1 MLHYFSIL
9 INTRCVNIC
18 NNAVQTLRKCRV
30 LSTFRINPEGLTSV
44 FARGNAT
51 ASSSHEKEAAS
62 HASSPPLYT
71 TEQDRTVPKKVAC
84 LLSLVPPLPPF
95 TLSLY
100 RKYEFSFHPR
110 TKSRIVTP
118 VVSQLGQ
125 SYLIKSSRGRPFLPY
140 LSFYP
145 SSLPLQVLIKLFL
158 LLRLEV
164 FIISR
169 RSALS
174 QNRRIVIRA

>member
-1 MLHYFSIL
+1 MRLL
-9 INTRCVNIC
+9 LPRTKR
-18 NNAVQTLRKCRV
+18 R
-30 LSTFRINPEGLTSV
+30 
-44 FARGNAT
+44 
-51 ASSSHEKEAAS
+51 
-62 HASSPPLYT
+62 PPLT
-71 TEQDRTVPKKVAC
+71 HRARCCTPRNRTGRYPRRSRVY
-84 LLSLVPPLPPF
+84 SLVSFHRCHPS